1 MGLFGAFQDIA
12 AQISKTTPFSFDGIS
27 TALKYN
33 ADDVAKSFATQKGV
47 KMGKELRSMKKSLK
61 GLQEGSDEYIA
72 QANKIATAQS
82 NFDTITAAHRMGTA
96 DAVNTAYQEL
106 TGKNKIGVL
115 NTMSGYFGDAKYGK
129 IRTKAAIGTAAG
141 VGIGG
146 RYLSGGNFT
155 TNAQGER
162 DIVGIPFV

>member
-1 MGLFGAFQDIA
+1 MSLFGAFQDIA
-12 AQISKTTPFSFDGIS
+12 AQISKTTPFSFDGLS

-33 ADDVAKSFATQKGV
+33 ADDVAKSFATQKGL
-47 KMGKELRSMKKSLK
+47 KMGKDLREMKKTLK

-72 QANKIATAQS
+72 MAEKISSAQD
-82 NFDTITAAHRMGTA
+82 NFNRMASVHKTGTA
-96 DAVNTAYQEL
+96 DAVNAAYKEL

-129 IRTKAAIGTAAG
+129 TRIKAAVGAGAAIG
-141 VGIGG
+141 VGG
-146 RYLSGGNFT
+146 RYLSGGNLS

-162 DIVGIPFV
+162 DIIGIPFV